1 MIHREYYID
10 SFNFQQFDVFSGNMS
25 QSVPN
30 IVLSSRIDTCYEC
43 RKQRRGGIFS
53 SKQKSPR
60 SCTLEG
66 FHYITDEHEI
76 SFMKE
81 ILDQK
86 GKVILSNRS

>member
-1 MIHREYYID
+1 MKIQID
-10 SFNFQQFDVFSGNMS
+10 FRPIYVFSENMS

-30 IVLSSRIDTCYEC
+30 IVLLSRIDTCYGC
-43 RKQRRGGIFS
+43 RNQRRGGIFS
-53 SKQKSPR
+53 SKKKSPS

-66 FHYITDEHEI
+66 FHDIKDEHEI

-86 GKVILSNRS
+86 GKVILSNRN